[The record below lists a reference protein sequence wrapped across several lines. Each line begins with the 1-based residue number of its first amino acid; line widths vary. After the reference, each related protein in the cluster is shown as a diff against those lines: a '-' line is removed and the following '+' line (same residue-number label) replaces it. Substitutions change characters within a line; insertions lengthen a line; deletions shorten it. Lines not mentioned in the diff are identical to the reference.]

1 MGPLDLALHLTGF
14 AAPAVF
20 LAVLLPLASRLLL
33 RRQAGVGVAWQVTL
47 VLLAG
52 LAVLAG
58 GLWWF
63 GRDGK
68 MLTYAALVLATATA
82 QWLAARSWR

>member
-1 MGPLDLALHLTGF
+1 MGPLDFALHLTGF

-20 LAVLLPLASRLLL
+20 LALLLPLGSRLLL
-33 RRQAGVGVAWQVTL
+33 RRQAGAALGWQVAV

-52 LAVLAG
+52 LAALAG

-68 MLTYAALVLATATA
+68 MLTYAALVMAAASA
-82 QWLAARSWR
+82 QWLAVRGWR

>member
-1 MGPLDLALHLTGF
+1 MGPLDFALHLTGF

-20 LAVLLPLASRLLL
+20 LALFLPLASRLLL
-33 RRQAGVGVAWQVTL
+33 RRQAGVGLGWQVAW
-47 VLLAG
+47 VLLVG

-58 GLWWF
+58 GLWWS

-68 MLTYAALVLATATA
+68 MLTYAALAVAAAST